1 MAQLPPLV
9 PKKFNTFS
17 DLVIKFVHLIKC
29 LKNDYISAHDLIMQI
44 LCNVRLV
51 SCAVAFNKQ
60 MEEDNIFIRA
70 ALSKRVQL
78 PSTSARTVS
87 ELNADCL
94 AVYNEPSKKTKK
106 SNAPKHGEKYE
117 APK

>member
-1 MAQLPPLV
+1 
-9 PKKFNTFS
+9 
-17 DLVIKFVHLIKC
+17 
-29 LKNDYISAHDLIMQI
+29 MQI

-51 SCAVAFNKQ
+51 SCAVALDKQ
-60 MEEDNIFIRA
+60 MEEDNIFIRT

-78 PSTSARTVS
+78 ASTSARTVS

-106 SNAPKHGEKYE
+106 
-117 APK
+117 